1 MIAGHQL
8 GSSRRPWVLAAAGN
22 HTNWR
27 SNGITK
33 KREYLHL
40 RLARASDVTLQQWRS
55 RTRRLSFLPWSIF
68 YLLCCLG
75 TFRRRPSLALR
86 RRHPCPCLSIDN
98 PFPSGLIR
106 VVRRFP
112 RDWRHPLR
120 RPARR
125 FCPPLARRS
134 NIVMASSICARSER
148 SSDNILRTRC
158 TTIAQPWFGGPVFL
172 QLRSGEVTGGSLN
185 LRISEFSEDR
195 IGI

>member
-1 MIAGHQL
+1 MAHRVG
-8 GSSRRPWVLAAAGN
+8 PWVLAAAAN

-33 KREYLHL
+33 KREYLHLHL

-120 RPARR
+120 RPAPA
-125 FCPPLARRS
+125 FL
-134 NIVMASSICARSER
+134 SSPRKAFQYNDGFFDLCS
-148 SSDNILRTRC
+148 LRAEFRQHFENVHARC
-158 TTIAQPWFGGPVFL
+158 TTIAQPWFRGPCF
-172 QLRSGEVTGGSLN
+172 
-185 LRISEFSEDR
+185 FSSAPVR
-195 IGI
+195 